1 MQATYNPTLVALS
14 VLIATVASFVA
25 LDLAGRVTAA
35 RAALRRA
42 WLAGGSLAMGIGI
55 WSMHFV
61 GMLAFG
67 LHANGNSVPAAYDIP
82 LLALSVV
89 VAIAASCVAL
99 IVVSRKG
106 LPWPALLAG
115 GLAMGGAIAGMHY
128 IGMASLR
135 MSARLSY
142 SGPLVAGSIVIA
154 VAASFTALTLAFR
167 FRSDETPSG
176 HRRRALAATL
186 MGGAIAGMHYTGMAA
201 ARFAQPTQ
209 DLRVDADHVLATSGL
224 AAAVVAS
231 TLAILAL
238 ALTGAMIDRRLRR
251 ELAHAEESARL
262 YRLAESARLEAERA
276 NARLTERTAE
286 LEVRIA
292 EAARVRQSAAF
303 LEEASRILTSTLSD
317 QRMLST
323 LTRHCVPLLADY
335 CSVDMLTADGRI
347 ERVETSHVDPA
358 KERIVRDLWQRYPYD
373 PEDRVGVPE
382 VLRTGEPQL
391 SEWFG
396 EEAIAAF
403 ARDEEHLRQL
413 LVLAPHSFVCVPLVA
428 RGRAYGA
435 LSFAMSDSGR
445 RYTQADLEL
454 ASELGRRAATA
465 VDNARLFAAA
475 KRARA
480 DAEAANRAKSEFLAT
495 ISHEIRTPI
504 NAILGYA
511 QIMELGISGPLAADQ
526 REQLARIRL
535 NGRHLSGLIDDV
547 LDFAKIEAG
556 EMQIARTRLK
566 AEDAVEAVLA
576 LIRPQAASKGIALAA
591 RSLEPGGPAYVG
603 DGRRLQQILLNLLSN
618 AVKFTDCGGSIVIAS
633 GRAFGSPP
641 GTTLGAG
648 EWTRIT
654 VEDTGIGI
662 SPSTLERI
670 FEPFVQ
676 GESGY
681 TRRRGGTGLGL
692 SISRRLARMMGGD
705 LVVESRAGEG
715 SKFTVW
721 LPTSP
726 VAVTTGAGYTTP
738 AEHQSRTA

>member
-14 VLIATVASFVA
+14 ILIATIASFVA

-35 RAALRRA
+35 RATLRRA

-67 LHANGNSVPAAYDIP
+67 LHAGGRDVPMAYDIP

-89 VAIAASCVAL
+89 VAIAASWVAL
-99 IVVSRKG
+99 IVVSRKE
-106 LPWPALLAG
+106 LPWPALLVG

-135 MSARLSY
+135 MSAHLTY
-142 SGPLVAGSIVIA
+142 SRPLVVASIAVA

-167 FRSDETPSG
+167 FRSDESPSG
-176 HRRRALAATL
+176 HRRRAIAATV
-186 MGGAIAGMHYTGMAA
+186 MGAAIAGMHYTAMAA
-201 ARFAQPTQ
+201 ARFDLPTL
-209 DLRVDADHVLATSGL
+209 DLRVHSDHVIATSGL

-231 TLAILAL
+231 TLTILAL

-251 ELAHAEESARL
+251 RLAHARENERL

-276 NARLTERTAE
+276 NARLIERTAE

-292 EAARVRQSAAF
+292 EAARARQAAAF
-303 LEEASRILTSTLSD
+303 LEEASRILTGTLSD

-323 LTRHCVPLLADY
+323 LTRHCVPQLADY
-335 CSVDMLTADGRI
+335 CSVDMLTTDGRI

-358 KERIVRDLWQRYPYD
+358 KERIVRDLWQRYPYE

-382 VLRTGEPQL
+382 VLRTGEPL
-391 SEWFG
+391 LVESFG

-403 ARDEEHLRQL
+403 ARDDQHLRQL
-413 LVLAPHSFVCVPLVA
+413 LVLGPKSFMCVPLVA

-445 RYTQADLEL
+445 RYTQADLEV
-454 ASELGRRAATA
+454 ACELGRRAATA

-511 QIMELGISGPLAADQ
+511 QIMELGISGPLTGEQ

-535 NGRHLSGLIDDV
+535 NGRHLSALIDDV

-556 EMQIARTRLK
+556 EMQVGHARLK
-566 AEDAVEAVLA
+566 ADDAVEAVLA
-576 LIRPQAASKGIALAA
+576 LIRPQAAAKGIELAT
-591 RSLEPGGPAYVG
+591 RSLEPGGLTYVG
-603 DGRRLQQILLNLLSN
+603 DSRRLQQILLNLLSN
-618 AVKFTDCGGSIVIAS
+618 AVKFTDCGGSIVITS
-633 GRAFGSPP
+633 GRGFETPP
-641 GTTLGAG
+641 GIDPGAG

-662 SPSTLERI
+662 PAATLERI

-692 SISRRLARMMGGD
+692 SISRRLARMMGGE
-705 LVVESRAGEG
+705 LMVESRAGQG
-715 SKFTVW
+715 SRFTVW
-721 LPTSP
+721 LPSGAG
-726 VAVTTGAGYTTP
+726 AVTTTTGYSQP
-738 AEHQSRTA
+738 VEGQPRTA

>member
-14 VLIATVASFVA
+14 VLIATIASFVA

-35 RAALRRA
+35 RATLRRA

-67 LHANGNSVPAAYDIP
+67 LHAGGNDVPTAYDIP

-89 VAIAASCVAL
+89 VAIAASWVAL
-99 IVVSRKG
+99 IVVSRKE
-106 LPWPALLAG
+106 LPWPALLLG
-115 GLAMGGAIAGMHY
+115 GLAMGSAIAGMHY

-135 MSARLSY
+135 MSAHLSY
-142 SGPLVAGSIVIA
+142 SRSLVVASIAIA
-154 VAASFTALTLAFR
+154 VAASFTALALAFR
-167 FRSDETPSG
+167 FRSDESPSG
-176 HRRRALAATL
+176 RRRRLIAATV
-186 MGGAIAGMHYTGMAA
+186 MGAAIAGMHYTGMAA
-201 ARFAQPTQ
+201 ARFALPAR
-209 DLRVDADHVLATSGL
+209 DLRVDSDHVLATSGL
-224 AAAVVAS
+224 ASAVIAS
-231 TLAILAL
+231 TLTILAL

-251 ELAHAEESARL
+251 ELAQAEENARL

-292 EAARVRQSAAF
+292 EAARARQSAAF
-303 LEEASRILTSTLSD
+303 LEEASRILTSSLSD

-358 KERIVRDLWQRYPYD
+358 KERIVRDLWQRYPYE

-382 VLRTGEPQL
+382 VLRTGEPL
-391 SEWFG
+391 LAEWFG

-403 ARDEEHLRQL
+403 ARDDQHLRQL
-413 LVLAPHSFVCVPLVA
+413 LVLGPKSFMCVPLVA

-445 RYTQADLEL
+445 RYTEADLDL
-454 ASELGRRAATA
+454 ACELGRRAATA

-511 QIMELGISGPLAADQ
+511 QIMELGISGPLTADQ

-556 EMQIARTRLK
+556 EMQVARARLN
-566 AEDAVEAVLA
+566 ADDAVEAVLA
-576 LIRPQAASKGIALAA
+576 LIRPQAAAKGIALAA

-603 DGRRLQQILLNLLSN
+603 DSRRLQQILLNLLSN
-618 AVKFTDCGGSIVIAS
+618 AVKFTDYGGSITITS
-633 GRAFGSPP
+633 GRTLETPP
-641 GTTLGAG
+641 GTPLSSG

-662 SPSTLERI
+662 SAPTLERI

-692 SISRRLARMMGGD
+692 SISRRLARMMGGE
-705 LVVESRAGEG
+705 LVVESMAGQG

-721 LPTSP
+721 LPGGP
-726 VAVTTGAGYTTP
+726 GALTP
-738 AEHQSRTA
+738 AVGYSPPAEGQPRTA